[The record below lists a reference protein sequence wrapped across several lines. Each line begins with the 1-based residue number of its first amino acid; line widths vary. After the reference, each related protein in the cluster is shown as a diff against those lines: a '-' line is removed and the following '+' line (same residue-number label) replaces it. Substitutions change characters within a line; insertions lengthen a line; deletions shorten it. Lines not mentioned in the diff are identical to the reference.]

1 MKTAKNGGSCE
12 GLLSEN
18 DLEAV
23 FQGPQRVFKSE
34 WGEGGEG
41 GGGRRG
47 GLSESALSLSIKG

>member
-1 MKTAKNGGSCE
+1 MKIAKNGGSCE

-34 WGEGGEG
+34 WGERGG
-41 GGGRRG
+41 GGGRG
-47 GLSESALSLSIKG
+47 GVLSESALSLSIKG

>member
-1 MKTAKNGGSCE
+1 MKIAKNGGSCE

-34 WGEGGEG
+34 WGERGGGGGEG
-41 GGGRRG
+41 G
-47 GLSESALSLSIKG
+47 SVE

>member
-23 FQGPQRVFKSE
+23 IQGPQRVFKSE

-41 GGGRRG
+41 GRG
-47 GLSESALSLSIKG
+47 GVLSESALSLSIKG

>member
-23 FQGPQRVFKSE
+23 FQGPQRIFKSE
-34 WGEGGEG
+34 WGEGGGE
-41 GGGRRG
+41 
-47 GLSESALSLSIKG
+47 LSESALSLSIKG

>member
-41 GGGRRG
+41 GRG
-47 GLSESALSLSIKG
+47 GMLSESALSLSIKG

>member
-41 GGGRRG
+41 GGG
-47 GLSESALSLSIKG
+47 EKGRVE